1 MNRYILAA
9 IGDDRP
15 GIVYRL
21 TTALAKMGA
30 NLANSTMADLEGYF
44 VVVVAFDLD
53 QRRDNN
59 SILQELEEDLS
70 DLLLTLSLREILP
83 FAKNGDKEEFLVALR
98 VYGGDRPGI
107 VAGVTK
113 VIFEWNGN
121 VVELKS
127 YQSAQSVGGTYV
139 MVILA
144 AFSVDLDLADFKSA
158 IQARADELD
167 VHVSVE
173 EVEAEAL

>member
-15 GIVYRL
+15 GIVFRL
-21 TTALAKMGA
+21 TTVLAKMGA

-44 VVVVAFDLD
+44 VVVVAFDIEEERQSEALLHD
-53 QRRDNN
+53 
-59 SILQELEEDLS
+59 LQDDLADLS
-70 DLLLTLSLREILP
+70 LTLSLREILP
-83 FAKNGDKEEFLVALR
+83 FARGKKNEEYLVALR

-113 VIFEWNGN
+113 VIFDWNGN

-127 YQSAQSVGGTYV
+127 YQSNHGSGGTYV

-144 AFSVDLDLADFKSA
+144 AFSVDLDFQSFKVA
-158 IQARADELD
+158 IQTRAEELD
-167 VHVSVE
+167 VHVNVE

>member
-9 IGDDRP
+9 IGEDRP

-21 TTALAKMGA
+21 TSALAKMGA

-44 VVVVAFDLD
+44 VVVVAFDISD
-53 QRRDNN
+53 HRETDV
-59 SILQELEEDLS
+59 ILGELQDDLEDLS
-70 DLLLTLSLREILP
+70 LTLSLREITP
-83 FAKNGDKEEFLVALR
+83 YITTAAKEEYLVALR

-113 VIFEWNGN
+113 IIFEWNGN

-127 YQSAQSVGGTYV
+127 YQSNQASGGTYV

-144 AFSVDLDLADFKSA
+144 AFAVDLDFSSFK
-158 IQARADELD
+158 RAVQLRAEELD
-167 VHVSVE
+167 VHVNVE

>member
-15 GIVYRL
+15 GIVFRL

-44 VVVVAFDLD
+44 VVVVAFDID
-53 QRRDNN
+53 EHRESDA
-59 SILQELEEDLS
+59 ILGDLKGDLADLS
-70 DLLLTLSLREILP
+70 LTLSLREILP
-83 FAKNGDKEEFLVALR
+83 FAKGGDKEEYLVALR

-113 VIFEWNGN
+113 VIFDWNGN

-127 YQSAQSVGGTYV
+127 YQSNQAAGGTYV

-144 AFSVDLDLADFKSA
+144 AFAVDLDFPSFKAAVQS
-158 IQARADELD
+158 RAEELD
-167 VHVSVE
+167 VHVNVE
-173 EVEAEAL
+173 EVEAESL

>member
-21 TTALAKMGA
+21 TSALAKMGA

-44 VVVVAFDLD
+44 VVVVAFDLSE
-53 QRRDNN
+53 RRERTE
-59 SILQELEEDLS
+59 ILSEIEDELS
-70 DLLLTLSLREILP
+70 DLSLTLSIREILP
-83 FAKNGDKEEFLVALR
+83 FISAPEKQEYLVALR

-113 VIFEWNGN
+113 IIYEWNGN
-121 VVELKS
+121 IVELKS
-127 YQSAQSVGGTYV
+127 YQSHQSGSRTYV

-144 AFSVDLDLADFKSA
+144 AFDVDLDLFKFKAS
-158 IQARADELD
+158 IQGKADEFD
-167 VHVSVE
+167 VHVNVE
-173 EVEAEAL
+173 EVEAESL

>member
-44 VVVVAFDLD
+44 VVVVAFDID
-53 QRRDNN
+53 DHREVEA
-59 SILQELEEDLS
+59 ILGDLQDDLADLS
-70 DLLLTLSLREILP
+70 LTLSLREILP
-83 FAKNGDKEEFLVALR
+83 FAKAGEKEEYLVALR

-113 VIFEWNGN
+113 IIYEWNGN

-127 YQSAQSVGGTYV
+127 YQSSQTSGGTYV

-144 AFSVDLDLADFKSA
+144 AFAVDLDFNSFKAA
-158 IQARADELD
+158 IQVRADALE
-167 VHVSVE
+167 VHVNVE
-173 EVEAEAL
+173 EVEAESL